1 MALVLLCGMKVNAY
15 DFSDY
20 YDGRSLYYNIIDEVG
35 KTVEVTYDSS
45 YGKESSMVI
54 PSVAYRLVNNGEG
67 YTQEKYSVVGI
78 CQKAFQNCSNLY
90 SITLPNTITAIGE
103 NAFSGCN
110 KLEKVNISDLSA
122 WCGIDFDGIYSNPL
136 YHQDVYLV
144 LDGNIISDLV
154 IPDDVEE
161 IKRLAF
167 HGYTNLK
174 TVKFSSSV
182 KTIGKEAF
190 QSCKCLI
197 SITIPKAVTKIE
209 WAAFALCERLR
220 SIAVDP
226 ENVIYDSRDNCN
238 AIIETETNMLITGCG
253 KTIIPNTVTE
263 IGEYAFAGNREWN
276 SSSFQ
281 GMYTAGSITIPESV
295 AKIGQGAFFNC
306 SELES
311 ITIGRNVKAIETS
324 AFASSGIK
332 IVHISDLSA
341 WCGIDFDGIYSNPC
355 GPGAAA
361 LYLNETILRDLVIPD
376 DVEEIKQRAFYKCG
390 SLRSV
395 TIPKSV
401 TSVGAY
407 AFADCVS
414 LQNVKVLAVKP
425 PFAYA
430 NTFSNYNIEL
440 CVPINVLASYQDTAP
455 WNKFGTIS
463 TVNISITD
471 IVLNQSSITLSEG
484 EALALT
490 ATINPDNATNQL
502 VTWSSSDTCVAT
514 VDTNGKVAAIAP
526 GTTVVTVTA
535 NDGSGVKAS
544 CVVAVEKKVVAVS
557 SITLS
562 QSSATLTEGETLTLT
577 ATVTPNNATDKSITW
592 SSSNTTVATVDADGV
607 VTAIAPGTATIT
619 AAANDGSGVTA
630 ACEVTVEKK
639 VILVSQIIL
648 SQTSAILTEGET
660 LTLTA
665 TVTPDNADNTTISWS
680 SSNEDIAMVSSK
692 GKVVAM
698 GVGTATITATANDGS
713 GVKASCVVTVEKK
726 VVAVSSITLS
736 QSSATMIE
744 GETLSLTATVK
755 PTDATNKGITWSSSN
770 MSVATVDDNGKVTAV
785 ASGTTYITATAND
798 GSGVSASCEVTVLA
812 SYTIT
817 YMVDG
822 EVYHTET
829 LIQGSD
835 IVVPEE
841 PTKEGYTFSGWST
854 LPETMPTHDVI
865 VNGSFT
871 INKYVVTF
879 TVGGVVIV
887 SDSLEYG
894 APITVPTMPAR
905 EGYTFSGWSDVAE
918 TVPASDVTYDA
929 CYVANI
935 YKVYYFVGTAIVHIA
950 EVAYGEAIPEYI
962 YEPTAEG
969 DVFMGWIG
977 DTYDT
982 MPAHDVVYTANI
994 VNGIE
999 QTMIDK
1005 GQFTI
1010 YDLSGRKVTD
1020 TENLKGGIYIVNG
1033 RKVVIK

>member
-1 MALVLLCGMKVNAY
+1 MKHIKHWLATIAVLLC
-15 DFSDY
+15 
-20 YDGRSLYYNIIDEVG
+20 
-35 KTVEVTYDSS
+35 
-45 YGKESSMVI
+45 
-54 PSVAYRLVNNGEG
+54 
-67 YTQEKYSVVGI
+67 
-78 CQKAFQNCSNLY
+78 
-90 SITLPNTITAIGE
+90 SITVSAYN
-103 NAFSGCN
+103 F
-110 KLEKVNISDLSA
+110 KV
-122 WCGIDFDGIYSNPL
+122 DGIYYRITSSSEL
-136 YHQDVYLV
+136 TVGVADAGRGK
-144 LDGNIISDLV
+144 DTFSS
-154 IPDDVEE
+154 
-161 IKRLAF
+161 A
-167 HGYTNLK
+167 GYTNLVIPE
-174 TVKFSSSV
+174 TVIYNNITYRVTSIEENAFALCSGLTYLFIPANITKFNSRSGGSSSLTSIV
-182 KTIGKEAF
+182 VDEDNVAYDSRGGCNAVVETNSNTLVLGSQTTIIPESVTSIGDYAF
-190 QSCKCLI
+190 EYCNLT
-197 SITIPKAVTKIE
+197 SITIPEGVTDIGKG
-209 WAAFALCERLR
+209 AFEDCSLT
-220 SIAVDP
+220 SITIP
-226 ENVIYDSRDNCN
+226 E
-238 AIIETETNMLITGCG
+238 G
-253 KTIIPNTVTE
+253 VTS
-263 IGEYAFAGNREWN
+263 IGEYAFYGCNN
-276 SSSFQ
+276 L
-281 GMYTAGSITIPESV
+281 TSINIPESV
-295 AKIGQGAFFNC
+295 TEIGDYAFIGC
-306 SELES
+306 SSLTS
-311 ITIGRNVKAIETS
+311 IV
-324 AFASSGIK
+324 
-332 IVHISDLSA
+332 L
-341 WCGIDFDGIYSNPC
+341 
-355 GPGAAA
+355 
-361 LYLNETILRDLVIPD
+361 
-376 DVEEIKQRAFYKCG
+376 
-390 SLRSV
+390 
-395 TIPKSV
+395 PKSLK
-401 TSVGAY
+401 SIESK
-407 AFADCVS
+407 AFADCENLTDVYCNAKS
-414 LQNVKVLAVKP
+414 VPRTSRDAFDGSYPEYVTLHVPANALN
-425 PFAYA
+425 AYK
-430 NTFSNYNIEL
+430 TTE
-440 CVPINVLASYQDTAP
+440 P
-455 WNKFGTIS
+455 WSSFGKFETLETTIL
-463 TVNISITD
+463 VEG
-471 IVLNQSSITLSEG
+471 ITLSQTTATLTEG
-484 EALALT
+484 ETMTLT
-490 ATINPDNATNQL
+490 ATVEPEGATDQS
-502 VTWSSSDTCVAT
+502 VTWISSNEDVAT
-514 VDTNGKVAAIAP
+514 VDGSGKVQAVASGNATITA
-526 GTTVVTVTA
+526 TA
-535 NDGSGVKAS
+535 NDGSGVSASCDVTVEKAVVKVTKITLSQTTATLTEGETMTFTATIAPEDATDKSITWSSSNTSVASVDNKGKVTAKASGNATITATANDGSGVSAS
-544 CVVAVEKKVVAVS
+544 CVVTVEKKVVAVS

-562 QSSATLTEGETLTLT
+562 QSSATMIEGETLSLT
-577 ATVTPNNATDKSITW
+577 ATVKPANATNKGITW
-592 SSSNTTVATVDADGV
+592 SSSNTSVATVDANGK
-607 VTAIAPGTATIT
+607 VTAKAAGTATIT
-619 AAANDGSGVTA
+619 ATANDGSGA
-630 ACEVTVEKK
+630 KASCKVTVEKK

-736 QSSATMIE
+736 QSSATLIE
-744 GETLSLTATVK
+744 GEMLNLTATVK